1 MKRVALLT
9 SVAAVAVAM
18 AGMPG
23 IAQMQPKGGEGS
35 PNVQGAPGGQSEK
48 EKAPARQG
56 AGKAE
61 PGEKGTKGAQ
71 QSEPKAPKGSAEKS
85 AEPKDKATKGTA
97 EKAEPRDKGTKGTAE
112 KAEPKDKGTKGTAEK
127 AEPKDKGTKG
137 AEKGM
142 APDDKGTKGTAQKGT
157 EPKDKAKT
165 AEPKDKAGAGSRA
178 QLSEQQRTNLGQT
191 LSRETRVNRVTNV
204 NFSINVGTRV
214 PRTVRLVAL
223 PASVIAIVPAYR
235 SYRYFAVDDRICIVD
250 PATYEIVEVVTISGQ
265 TAGRGG
271 SGSVALVLTEEE
283 RQIILSE
290 VDTSNGS
297 TLALGALSEGAE
309 VPRGV
314 QVRVFPDTVVQ
325 KVPKV
330 KDYKFFTAENRIAI
344 VDPQGSKVQ
353 LLLEQRR

>member
-18 AGMPG
+18 AGVPG

-97 EKAEPRDKGTKGTAE
+97 EKAEPRE
-112 KAEPKDKGTKGTAEK
+112 KATKGTAEK

-142 APDDKGTKGTAQKGT
+142 APDDKGTKGTAQKGA

-165 AEPKDKAGAGSRA
+165 AEPKDKAGASGRA

-250 PATYEIVEVVTISGQ
+250 PASYEIVEVVTISGQ
-265 TAGRGG
+265 TAARGG
-271 SGSVALVLTEEE
+271 SGVLVLTEEE

-290 VDTSNGS
+290 VDTRDGS
-297 TLALGALSEGAE
+297 TMALGALSEGAE

-314 QVRVFPDTVVQ
+314 EVRTFSSTVVQ

-353 LLLEQRR
+353 LVLEQRR

>member
-9 SVAAVAVAM
+9 SVVALAAAM
-18 AGMPG
+18 GSAPS
-23 IAQMQPKGGEGS
+23 IAQMQPKGGEG
-35 PNVQGAPGGQSEK
+35 PANVQGAPGGQSQTQQPAQQK
-48 EKAPARQG
+48 EQAPARQG

-85 AEPKDKATKGTA
+85 AEPKDKGTKGTA
-97 EKAEPRDKGTKGTAE
+97 EKAEPRDKGTKGAE
-112 KAEPKDKGTKGTAEK
+112 KT
-127 AEPKDKGTKG
+127 EPKDKGTKG
-137 AEKGM
+137 AEKGEKGM

-165 AEPKDKAGAGSRA
+165 AEPKDKAGTGGRV
-178 QLSEQQRTNLGQT
+178 QVSEQQRTSLTQT
-191 LSRETRVNRVTNV
+191 FSRETRINRVTNV

-235 SYRYFAVDDRICIVD
+235 SYRYFAIDDRICIVD
-250 PATYEIVEVVTISGQ
+250 PATYEIVEVITISDQ
-265 TAGRGG
+265 TAAR
-271 SGSVALVLTEEE
+271 SGPGPARLVLTDEE
-283 RQIILSE
+283 RLVILSE
-290 VDTSNGS
+290 VDMSDGS
-297 TLALGALSEGAE
+297 TLALGSLSEGAE

-314 QVRVFPDTVVQ
+314 QVRAFPSTIVQ

-330 KDYKFFTAENRIAI
+330 KDYKFFTAENRLAI

-353 LLLEQRR
+353 LVIEQRR